1 MTLKEIAY
9 ELLEKYKEAEE
20 AVIYWNGGENDEKE
34 LDEEVARYKK
44 MIDDLT

>member
-20 AVIYWNGGENDEKE
+20 AVIYWNGGKKDKE
-34 LDEEVARYKK
+34 ELSEEIARYKK
-44 MIDDLT
+44 KIDELT